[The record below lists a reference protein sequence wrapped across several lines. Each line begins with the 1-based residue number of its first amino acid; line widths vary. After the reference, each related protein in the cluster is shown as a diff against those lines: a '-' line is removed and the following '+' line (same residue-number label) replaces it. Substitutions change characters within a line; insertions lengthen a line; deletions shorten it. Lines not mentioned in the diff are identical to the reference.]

1 METPDTGEAG
11 CGYARATDALT
22 RRRLAC
28 LALLGVPVAGVGFC
42 ASFAGVSAM
51 FEPWRWAWAV
61 PVTVDVTILTCTL
74 ALLFGA
80 EVGHRWAPVRPV
92 LYGLI
97 TTTVYLNWATA
108 TTLAERV
115 GHAAAPAVYA
125 FLVEMLVSWERFRRR
140 LTGPARDGVPFGVWL
155 TAPRFAWAVQRT
167 IWRTGAPG
175 YAHAEAVLRAR
186 RELAGRW
193 RQRHGRRWRTAIDPA
208 DRVRYEHY
216 AVHADAVRLDAPAAE
231 RERVSLRPNAPQTH
245 PPAAPA
251 AEPDTVAPIKRD
263 GHEPGPDPDARADA
277 AGSVLGESL
286 EAEAAAL
293 ITRLGRVPS
302 LRTMQRELGVGR
314 PKAAAVLAHL
324 AVEPNAPS
332 VPGAPLLNAPPD
344 AASAVEQS
352 RAGPQRNGHRGV
364 RVVSPSPAPVS
375 RNDQNGGHRS

>member
-208 DRVRYEHY
+208 DRVR
-216 AVHADAVRLDAPAAE
+216 ATSTTRCTRTRCVWTRLP
-231 RERVSLRPNAPQTH
+231 PNASAYLCVRTRPRRTRRPRPRLSRTQSRRSSATGTSQVQLQTH
-245 PPAAPA
+245 VRTRPDQCSANPWKRRQRRSSPGSDASRRCARCSASSGWAGRKPP
-251 AEPDTVAPIKRD
+251 
-263 GHEPGPDPDARADA
+263 
-277 AGSVLGESL
+277 
-286 EAEAAAL
+286 
-293 ITRLGRVPS
+293 
-302 LRTMQRELGVGR
+302 QC
-314 PKAAAVLAHL
+314 
-324 AVEPNAPS
+324 
-332 VPGAPLLNAPPD
+332 
-344 AASAVEQS
+344 
-352 RAGPQRNGHRGV
+352 
-364 RVVSPSPAPVS
+364 SPALLSS
-375 RNDQNGGHRS
+375 RTYQASQARRC

>member
-1 METPDTGEAG
+1 MDAPEISKAG
-11 CGYARATDALT
+11 CGQVGSTDART

-108 TTLAERV
+108 ATLAERV

-125 FLVEMLVSWERFRRR
+125 FLVELLVSWERFRRR
-140 LTGPARDGVPFGVWL
+140 LTAPERDGVPVGVWL

-167 IWRTGAPG
+167 IWRTDAAG
-175 YAHAEAVLRAR
+175 YADAEAVLRAR

-193 RQRHGRRWRTAIDPA
+193 
-208 DRVRYEHY
+208 
-216 AVHADAVRLDAPAAE
+216 APAA
-231 RERVSLRPNAPQTH
+231 RLA
-245 PPAAPA
+245 
-251 AEPDTVAPIKRD
+251 VAPSSKPSRPRALRALRD
-263 GHEPGPDPDARADA
+263 T
-277 AGSVLGESL
+277 S
-286 EAEAAAL
+286 
-293 ITRLGRVPS
+293 GR
-302 LRTMQRELGVGR
+302 
-314 PKAAAVLAHL
+314 
-324 AVEPNAPS
+324 
-332 VPGAPLLNAPPD
+332 
-344 AASAVEQS
+344 AASGRAPRPRTRGCHATS
-352 RAGPQRNGHRGV
+352 RRAQDTPASRV
-364 RVVSPSPAPVS
+364 R
-375 RNDQNGGHRS
+375 H